1 MRSSQVN
8 LEPPV
13 EHLHVET
20 LPDVIDT
27 YEHEFGTTSSSRKD
41 LHIFLVACHQA
52 SVSIGTMSTHL
63 GLDGDTIRSE
73 LLRGI
78 EAWNANQH
86 RATEAVVSRQ
96 QHHQ

>member
-1 MRSSQVN
+1 MN

-27 YEHEFGTTSSSRKD
+27 YEHEFGRTSSSRKD
-41 LHIFLVACHQA
+41 LQIFLVACHQA
-52 SVSIGTMSTHL
+52 SVSIDTMSTYL

-78 EAWNANQH
+78 GVWNAGQ
-86 RATEAVVSRQ
+86 RQATKAGQ
-96 QHHQ
+96 QLGTFPNT

>member
-1 MRSSQVN
+1 MN

-52 SVSIGTMSTHL
+52 SVSIDTMSTYL
-63 GLDGDTIRSE
+63 GLNGDTIRSE
-73 LLRGI
+73 LLRWI
-78 EAWNANQH
+78 EAWNADRR

-96 QHHQ
+96 

>member
-1 MRSSQVN
+1 MN

-20 LPDVIDT
+20 LPVVIDT
-27 YEHEFGTTSSSRKD
+27 FEHEFGTASSSRED
-41 LHIFLVACHQA
+41 LQTFLVACHQA
-52 SVSIGTMSTHL
+52 SVSIDTMSTYL

-78 EAWNANQH
+78 EAWNADRR

-96 QHHQ
+96 

>member
-1 MRSSQVN
+1 MN

-20 LPDVIDT
+20 LPEVIDT
-27 YEHEFGTTSSSRKD
+27 FEHEFGTAASSRKN
-41 LHIFLVACHQA
+41 LQIFLVACHQA
-52 SVSIGTMSTHL
+52 SVSIDTMSTYL

-73 LLRGI
+73 LLCGI
-78 EAWNANQH
+78 EAWNAGQR

-96 QHHQ
+96 